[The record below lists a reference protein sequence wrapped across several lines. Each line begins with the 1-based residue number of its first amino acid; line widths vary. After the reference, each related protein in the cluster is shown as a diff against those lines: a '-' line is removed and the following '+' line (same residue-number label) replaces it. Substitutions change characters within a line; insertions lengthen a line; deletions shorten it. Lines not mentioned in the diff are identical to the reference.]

1 MRRQDVLDRLGNAT
15 AELRANG
22 VEALYLFGSTARDE
36 VGDNSDVDLYFEYT
50 DPAFSLVELV
60 RVREQV
66 ERLLASSVD
75 IMTRD
80 SLHPRLA
87 ERIEASAMRI
97 L

>member
-1 MRRQDVLDRLGNAT
+1 
-15 AELRANG
+15 
-22 VEALYLFGSTARDE
+22 VEALYPFGSTARDE
-36 VGDNSDVDLYFEYT
+36 ADESSGVDPFFEYT
-50 DPAFSLVELV
+50 DPAFSLVEFG
-60 RVREQV
+60 RVREHV
-66 ERLLASSVD
+66 ERLRASPVD